1 MQICVLCVVIKTDD
15 DGRSEERRDT
25 ENLGGRRWRRRVG
38 PRVRIKEARD
48 GVAARSRRVPLAT
61 HAKGRG
67 AHVARESEGL
77 VPADLCFDFCC
88 QVVLTGISGWA
99 Q

>member
-1 MQICVLCVVIKTDD
+1 MDNRQRCRLVHCVWLSRQAD

-48 GVAARSRRVPLAT
+48 GVAARSHRVPLAT

-77 VPADLCFDFCC
+77 VPAD
-88 QVVLTGISGWA
+88 VL
-99 Q
+99 